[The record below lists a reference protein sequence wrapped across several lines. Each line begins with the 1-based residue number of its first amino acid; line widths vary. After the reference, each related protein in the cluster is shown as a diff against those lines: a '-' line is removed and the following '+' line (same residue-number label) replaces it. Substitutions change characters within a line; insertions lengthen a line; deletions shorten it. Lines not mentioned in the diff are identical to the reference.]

1 MAAFRVSELSP
12 SEPDHLLVL
21 LTASHE
27 RQGCLQRWIRD
38 WQAELFER
46 SGSGGGTTVALVKL
60 IRRRGT
66 MLSSS
71 QKASLRV
78 PDESALLLPLR
89 ISALKDVEYRAFA
102 FCYILHI

>member
-1 MAAFRVSELSP
+1 
-12 SEPDHLLVL
+12 
-21 LTASHE
+21 
-27 RQGCLQRWIRD
+27 
-38 WQAELFER
+38 
-46 SGSGGGTTVALVKL
+46 LVKL